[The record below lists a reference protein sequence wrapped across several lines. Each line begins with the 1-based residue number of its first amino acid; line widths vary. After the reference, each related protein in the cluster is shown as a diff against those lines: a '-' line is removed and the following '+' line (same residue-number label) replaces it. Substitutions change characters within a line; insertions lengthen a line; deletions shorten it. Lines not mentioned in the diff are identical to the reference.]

1 MSANP
6 TLGQRA
12 NSRVGRGSLGGKFK
26 SRGRGSL
33 GDKFYFLQKPSIVL
47 GLTERFL
54 YSVNNFSIHRAPAPS
69 RLAFEPAAKLLRKPQ
84 I

>member
-12 NSRVGRGSLGGKFK
+12 NSWVGRGSLGGKFE

-33 GDKFYFLQKPSIVL
+33 GDKFDLLQKLSFTL

-54 YSVNNFSIHRAPAPS
+54 YSVNNFGIHRAPAPS
-69 RLAFEPAAKLLRKPQ
+69 RLTFEPTAKLLRKPQ